1 MAVEILE
8 DVKGGTHLE
17 IDHGERFRG
26 WYSFK
31 APVREEEIPLN
42 YKDTDLKYKFS
53 ICDHNFRFVMS
64 PKIEFAGGLI
74 TYSDGERK
82 LGVFRFPRDQEG
94 KFCAPICLD
103 QKKLDE
109 MIEESK
115 KNIEKMLSM
124 KPPVVFNAFKIPQYG
139 FELFDLDVQ
148 AQERISE
155 FTDIDF
161 VESLKREHERFIAE
175 KVEKIKSKILSI
187 PNYLLILR
195 NVLDRQW
202 KDFNEVSIA
211 TDKIIHI

>member
-1 MAVEILE
+1 MIEELIDVE
-8 DVKGGTHLE
+8 GGTHLE
-17 IDHGERFRG
+17 IDHGGRFRG

-31 APVREEEIPLN
+31 VPVREEEIPFN

-53 ICDHNFRFVMS
+53 ICDHNFRFVMP

-74 TYSDGERK
+74 TYSGGERK
-82 LGVFRFPRDQEG
+82 LGVFRFPRNQDG
-94 KFCAPICLD
+94 KFCAPVCLD

-115 KNIEKMLSM
+115 KNIEEMLSM

-139 FELFDLDVQ
+139 FELFDLDLQ

-155 FTDIDF
+155 LTDIDF
-161 VESLKREHERFIAE
+161 VESLKREHECFIAE

-187 PNYLLILR
+187 SNYLLILHKMKR
-195 NVLDRQW
+195 HKMMGLYLPPQP
-202 KDFNEVSIA
+202 FL
-211 TDKIIHI
+211 